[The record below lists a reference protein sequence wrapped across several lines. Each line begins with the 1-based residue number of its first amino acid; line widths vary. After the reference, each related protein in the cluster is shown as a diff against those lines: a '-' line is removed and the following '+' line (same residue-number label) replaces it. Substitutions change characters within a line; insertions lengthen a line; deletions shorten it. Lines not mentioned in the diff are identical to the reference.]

1 MVPAVQMQPWSLAFP
16 LHRPKS
22 LMAPPLATRP
32 GEQSGS
38 VAPAEMKGS
47 QATYG
52 DEKGAGLLDDG
63 ED

>member
-1 MVPAVQMQPWSLAFP
+1 
-16 LHRPKS
+16 
-22 LMAPPLATRP
+22 MAPPLATRP

-52 DEKGAGLLDDG
+52 DEKGAGLLDD
-63 ED
+63 EEE